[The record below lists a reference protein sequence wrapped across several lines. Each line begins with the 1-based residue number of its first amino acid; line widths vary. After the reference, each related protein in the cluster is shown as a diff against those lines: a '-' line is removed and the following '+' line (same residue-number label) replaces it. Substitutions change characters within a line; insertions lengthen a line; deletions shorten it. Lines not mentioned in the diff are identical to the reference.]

1 LKRDETAK
9 ALKEHFYPIWFSNW
23 GCKSSIFFTSL
34 SCFHTHIHPFNLFFL
49 SSTLLSFFLLSLS
62 LFLLQ
67 RRMQING
74 KSMWNY
80 VKFIQTQLDA
90 YHKSLREN
98 PVNFKDLFN
107 PSAEPFGE
115 KQVTTFIFS
124 SLTLSL
130 SLFLCV
136 SHSMVKIYVRK
147 CNFTWNWINLSILIS
162 FVLSFSSR
170 GDLCM
175 YLSLFLSL
183 SLTLLLISRSLS
195 LSLTLVAP
203 LDHRVHV
210 IYVCVKEE

>member
-1 LKRDETAK
+1 MANQCEIT
-9 ALKEHFYPIWFSNW
+9 SNLF
-23 GCKSSIFFTSL
+23 KHNS
-34 SCFHTHIHPFNLFFL
+34 THIINHWEKIPLTLKIYLIPALSRLGKNKLQLLFFP
-49 SSTLLSFFLLSLS
+49 LSLS
-62 LFLLQ
+62 
-67 RRMQING
+67 
-74 KSMWNY
+74 
-80 VKFIQTQLDA
+80 
-90 YHKSLREN
+90 
-98 PVNFKDLFN
+98 
-107 PSAEPFGE
+107 
-115 KQVTTFIFS
+115 
-124 SLTLSL
+124 LSL

-183 SLTLLLISRSLS
+183 SLSHPSSYLSLSLS